1 MKKIFNK
8 LKDRKFTYNK
18 RILFYFYSNILKKI
32 FYFSNDNNKI
42 NKNNI

>member
-18 RILFYFYSNILKKI
+18 RILFYFYYNISEKYFI
-32 FYFSNDNNKI
+32 F
-42 NKNNI
+42 